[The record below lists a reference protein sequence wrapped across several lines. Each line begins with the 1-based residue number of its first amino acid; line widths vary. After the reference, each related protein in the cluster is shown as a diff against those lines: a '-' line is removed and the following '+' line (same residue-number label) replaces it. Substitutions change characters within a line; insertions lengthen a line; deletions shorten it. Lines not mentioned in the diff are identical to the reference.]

1 MLRFKSL
8 NLRRLVVLYSR
19 SAVLTGIS
27 VRFDFGISI
36 VRTEQF
42 LSRERISVQKK
53 RSGEKQV

>member
-1 MLRFKSL
+1 MLCFKSL
-8 NLRRLVVLYSR
+8 NLRRLVVLYSC
-19 SAVLTGIS
+19 SAVLTGVS

-42 LSRERISVQKK
+42 LSREIIFVQKK

>member
-1 MLRFKSL
+1 MLCLKSL

-19 SAVLTGIS
+19 SAVLTGVS

-42 LSRERISVQKK
+42 LSREIIFVQKK

>member
-1 MLRFKSL
+1 MLHFKSL

-36 VRTEQF
+36 VRTGQF
-42 LSRERISVQKK
+42 LSREIIFVQKK

>member
-1 MLRFKSL
+1 MLCFKSL

-19 SAVLTGIS
+19 SAVLTGVS

-36 VRTEQF
+36 VRTEQY
-42 LSRERISVQKK
+42 LSREIIFVQKK